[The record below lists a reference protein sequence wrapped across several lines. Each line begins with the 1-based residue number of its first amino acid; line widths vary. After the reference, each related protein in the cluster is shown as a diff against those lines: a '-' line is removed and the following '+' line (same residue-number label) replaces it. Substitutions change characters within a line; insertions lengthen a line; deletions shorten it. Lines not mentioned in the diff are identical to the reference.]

1 MNEPVEEGQTDLPS
15 QVRGQTLEVL
25 NRGVRKLDLFDF
37 VSCFF
42 FSLTDVHSL
51 HQGSLFV
58 LYINTSEF

>member
-37 VSCFF
+37 VSFFF

>member
-37 VSCFF
+37 VSFF
-42 FSLTDVHSL
+42 F
-51 HQGSLFV
+51 FF
-58 LYINTSEF
+58 IN